1 LRRSW
6 LIRSGLLNKLGG
18 VAAVM
23 FLVVTTVFV
32 ISRVL
37 PGDPAGVMLGAAA
50 TPEEIVRLRHEL
62 GLDRPLPTQYVEFLV
77 QMLRLDLGRSIFL
90 GQPVLDAI
98 IERSGLTFFLCVFA
112 TSLSIAVGLP
122 LGILAGVYRGT
133 WIDRGASVFAMLG
146 ASLPSFWV
154 ALVLIRYVAAG
165 LGWFPVS
172 GWGGPDA
179 TAIERLHYLVLP
191 AVVLALPNAVLL
203 LRTTRAGMMD
213 VMAQDYV
220 RTARAKGLGP
230 WSVIMKHALRNTLLP
245 LVTVIGLTV
254 AMLIGRTVVTE
265 TVFGL
270 PGIGNLVIAGV
281 LRRDYP
287 VIQGVLMVISGLY
300 VLLNLVIDLIYA
312 RLDPRLRGKIA

>member
-1 LRRSW
+1 VLRPR
-6 LIRSGLLNKLGG
+6 GPLLRKLGS
-18 VAAVM
+18 VLAVM
-23 FLVVTTVFV
+23 FLVATTVFV
-32 ISRVL
+32 ISRVI

-50 TPEEIVRLRHEL
+50 TEDEIIRLRAEL
-62 GLDRPLPTQYVEFLV
+62 GLDRPLPVQYVEFLA
-77 QMLRLDLGRSIFL
+77 QILRLDLGRSIFL

-98 IERSGLTFFLCVFA
+98 VERSGLTIALCIFA
-112 TSLSIAVGLP
+112 TVLSVLVGLP
-122 LGILAGVYRGT
+122 LGILAGVWRGT
-133 WIDRGASVFAMLG
+133 WIDRGASLFALLG
-146 ASLPSFWV
+146 ASLPSFWI
-154 ALVLIRYVAAG
+154 ALVLIRFLAAG

-179 TAIERLHYLVLP
+179 TLPERMNHLILP

-213 VMAQDYV
+213 VLAQDYV

-230 WSVIMKHALRNTLLP
+230 WSVILKHALRNTLLP
-245 LVTVIGLTV
+245 LVTVVGLTV

-281 LRRDYP
+281 QRRDYP
-287 VIQGVLMVISGLY
+287 VIQGVLMVISGVY
-300 VLLNLVIDLIYA
+300 VLLNLAVDIIYA
-312 RLDPRLRGKIA
+312 RLDPRLRGRIA

>member
-1 LRRSW
+1 MSSGALR
-6 LIRSGLLNKLGG
+6 KLGS
-18 VAAVM
+18 VAVVM
-23 FLVVTTVFV
+23 FLVATTVFV
-32 ISRVL
+32 ISRVI

-50 TPEEIVRLRHEL
+50 TPEEIARLRIEL
-62 GLDRPLPTQYVEFLV
+62 GLDRPLPAQYVDFLA
-77 QMLRLDLGRSIFL
+77 QTLRLDLGHSIFL

-98 IERSGLTFFLCVFA
+98 LERSGLTLALCVFA
-112 TSLSIAVGLP
+112 TALSVLIGLP
-122 LGILAGVYRGT
+122 LGILAGVWRGT
-133 WIDRGASVFAMLG
+133 WIDRFASIFAMLG
-146 ASLPSFWV
+146 ASLPSFWI
-154 ALVLIRYVAAG
+154 ALVLIRYLGGG

-179 TAIERLHYLVLP
+179 SVPERLHHLVLP
-191 AVVLALPNAVLL
+191 ALVLALPNAVLL

-230 WSVIMKHALRNTLLP
+230 WSVITKHALRNTLLP
-245 LVTVIGLTV
+245 MVTVIGLTI

-270 PGIGNLVIAGV
+270 PGVGNLVISGV
-281 LRRDYP
+281 QRRDYP
-287 VIQGVLMVISGLY
+287 VIQGVLMVISGIY
-300 VLLNLVIDLIYA
+300 VLLNLVVDLVYA

>member
-1 LRRSW
+1 MKLMASGWLRK
-6 LIRSGLLNKLGG
+6 IGG

-23 FLVVTTVFV
+23 FLVATTVFV
-32 ISRVL
+32 ISRVI

-50 TPEEIVRLRHEL
+50 TQEEIARLRGEL
-62 GLDRPLPTQYVEFLV
+62 GLDRPLLTQYVEFLL
-77 QMLRLDLGRSIFL
+77 QTMRLDLGRSIFL
-90 GQPVLDAI
+90 NQQVLDAI
-98 IERSGLTFFLCVFA
+98 IERSGLTFFLCIFA
-112 TSLSIAVGLP
+112 TALTVAIGLP
-122 LGILAGVYRGT
+122 LGIMAGVWRGT
-133 WIDRGASVFAMLG
+133 WIDRCCSLFAMLG
-146 ASLPSFWV
+146 ASLPSFWI
-154 ALVLIRYVAAG
+154 ALVLIRYVAAET
-165 LGWFPVS
+165 GWFPVS

-179 TAIERLHYLVLP
+179 TVPERLHHLMLP
-191 AVVLALPNAVLL
+191 ALVLALPNAVLL

-230 WSVIMKHALRNTLLP
+230 WTVVMKHALRNTLLP
-245 LVTVIGLTV
+245 LVTVIGLTI

-281 LRRDYP
+281 QRRDYP

-300 VLLNLVIDLIYA
+300 VLLNLLVDIIYA
-312 RLDPRLRGKIA
+312 RLDPRLRGRIA